1 MQSAFRSRIA
11 YHTGT
16 ARHHSKHG
24 WVQAGFNSFAYR
36 LAHLC
41 VSRSVAVI
49 GFSLVF
55 YLV

>member
-1 MQSAFRSRIA
+1 MQSASRSRIA

-24 WVQAGFNSFAYR
+24 WVQAGFVSFAYR

-41 VSRSVAVI
+41 ISRSAVLSVLVAV
-49 GFSLVF
+49 F
-55 YLV
+55 YFG